1 MTTQKQQISGKHIAG
16 RQKRKEA
23 HISIVCR
30 IWRSTAATASA
41 SPAQVLTF
49 SALRTCMTMRPE
61 SISGIIHTLTCMTL
75 SSRRPRNS
83 WKRQRSKYRSPRR
96 TETAPDTRRGIIP
109 EKGRTENNQKRRTKA
124 MKKISRT
131 YEKKEGRKYI
141 ETYRTEDENQV
152 YKDFANEIMYKLVFK
167 SPVYK
172 SMKQYSNYDGTRTVI
187 FYQDNGRS
195 IYIIK
200 A

>member
-1 MTTQKQQISGKHIAG
+1 
-16 RQKRKEA
+16 
-23 HISIVCR
+23 
-30 IWRSTAATASA
+30 
-41 SPAQVLTF
+41 
-49 SALRTCMTMRPE
+49 
-61 SISGIIHTLTCMTL
+61 
-75 SSRRPRNS
+75 
-83 WKRQRSKYRSPRR
+83 
-96 TETAPDTRRGIIP
+96 
-109 EKGRTENNQKRRTKA
+109 
-124 MKKISRT
+124 MKKISRA

-167 SPVYK
+167 CPEYK

>member
-1 MTTQKQQISGKHIAG
+1 
-16 RQKRKEA
+16 
-23 HISIVCR
+23 
-30 IWRSTAATASA
+30 
-41 SPAQVLTF
+41 
-49 SALRTCMTMRPE
+49 
-61 SISGIIHTLTCMTL
+61 
-75 SSRRPRNS
+75 
-83 WKRQRSKYRSPRR
+83 
-96 TETAPDTRRGIIP
+96 
-109 EKGRTENNQKRRTKA
+109 

-131 YEKKEGRKYI
+131 YEKKEDRKYI